1 MRKLKSMLT
10 SVVSA
15 SSFGKFALT
24 SRQLIFLAFSVSFVA
39 GQPALADGVPVSG
52 TKTAATIASA
62 QPSAQVS
69 DAMTFQSASAQ
80 LGQNGAERVS
90 EVQKHLCAI
99 QPPASSLDKFVSTIA
114 PPVDCHLGTDK
125 AAESLGCVGAALK
138 AEKVSAEA
146 AAKDAK
152 YSREL
157 TFLKLYS
164 TSGDSDMGGGMHNV
178 QTVEQLQS
186 YLDFYKAELEKYK
199 TAMVTS
205 TTQLQKIAG
214 AKQSLQT
221 ISNGQTGSLSSESKQ
236 TLVET
241 LNEQMVIVE
250 KLTSHNSGQ
259 IESYTQQALLLQKNN
274 NKQDAFLYF
283 EEVKKLKAKQE
294 NRLAT
299 KSQLAAVIQ
308 ALNGETESPSKE
320 LPVDRAI
327 SALTEREQ
335 NLQYGA
341 GDSGMVEQYNQKIKS
356 IEAMI
361 AAKKEADAKAVA
373 AAPAADPRSPPV
385 EARLRELEAKFKNN
399 GQLSMIAGN
408 QGHQNCGLSV
418 AEELSIIWYCG
429 SGYGSLNGALRS
441 TDPAVIEKFKP
452 FKDTLNEALKKLSP
466 YGGYTV
472 RGSNLP
478 KSIRDQHTVG
488 NIVKYSAFTSTSLTR
503 GFGSSDMF
511 VIKSKTGHYVGSYS
525 GAYHENEVLF
535 ASDTKF
541 KILSVD
547 KVDGANQYIMEEVVD

>member
-62 QPSAQVS
+62 QPSAKGS
-69 DAMTFQSASAQ
+69 DAMTFQLASAQ

-99 QPPASSLDKFVSTIA
+99 QPPASSLANFVSTIA

-125 AAESLGCVGAALK
+125 AAESLGCVGTALK

-157 TFLKLYS
+157 AFLKFYS
-164 TSGDSDMGGGMHNV
+164 TSAGGGVGGGMYNM
-178 QTVEQLQS
+178 QNVEQLQALLDS
-186 YLDFYKAELEKYK
+186 YKVQLEKYK
-199 TAMVTS
+199 TVAAATS
-205 TTQLQKIAG
+205 VQLQKIAG
-214 AKQSLQT
+214 AKQSLQA
-221 ISNGQTGSLSSESKQ
+221 IPNGQIGSLSSEAKQ
-236 TLVET
+236 ALVEA
-241 LNEQMVIVE
+241 LNEQIAIHDKSINNPTTQSKIDDYTKQAVKAEQINDKQFAIHFHGLVEQLNSNRE
-250 KLTSHNSGQ
+250 KL
-259 IESYTQQALLLQKNN
+259 
-274 NKQDAFLYF
+274 
-283 EEVKKLKAKQE
+283 V
-294 NRLAT
+294 AT
-299 KSQLAAVIQ
+299 KAQMAALVE
-308 ALNGETESPSKE
+308 ALTGGAEISSKK
-320 LPVDRAI
+320 LPVDGAI
-327 SALTEREQ
+327 SALAEREQ
-335 NLQYGA
+335 NLHYGE
-341 GDSGMVEQYNQKIKS
+341 GGSGMVDQYKQQIKS
-356 IEAMI
+356 IEEMI
-361 AAKKEADAKAVA
+361 GAKKEEDAKAA
-373 AAPAADPRSPPV
+373 AAPVADTQST
-385 EARLRELEAKFKNN
+385 EGRLRELEAKFKSDVNWN
-399 GQLSMIAGN
+399 KVEGN

-429 SGYGSLNGALRS
+429 NGYGSLNGALRS

-466 YGGYTV
+466 FDGYTV

-503 GFGSSDMF
+503 GAGGDDRF

-525 GAYHENEVLF
+525 PFYHENEVLF